1 MKNDK
6 PQVHIHRLL
15 ARQLYKATSADG
27 KVDTDILVDLVNRA
41 YQEHDHTRNMCERA
55 MLLMSKEME
64 EKNAE
69 LEKNKLNLE
78 KLVAERTV
86 ELNNEKESV

>member
-1 MKNDK
+1 MNNDA
-6 PQVHIHRLL
+6 PFHIHRLL
-15 ARQLYKATSADG
+15 ARQLCKATSANG
-27 KVDTDILVDLVNRA
+27 EIDTDALIDMVNRA

-69 LEKNKLNLE
+69 LEKI
-78 KLVAERTV
+78 AT
-86 ELNNEKESV
+86 SYSI